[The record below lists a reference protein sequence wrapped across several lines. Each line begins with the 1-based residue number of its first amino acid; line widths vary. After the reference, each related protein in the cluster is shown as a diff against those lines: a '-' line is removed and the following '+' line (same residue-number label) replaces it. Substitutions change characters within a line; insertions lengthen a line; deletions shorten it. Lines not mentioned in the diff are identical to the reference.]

1 MTHHHDNT
9 GGANQSSKG
18 RVHSPNFT
26 RRAAG
31 RNAKNEYPGPNRF
44 EPVCGWKYELR
55 GRAHLH
61 ALNIL
66 AFHLCV
72 RVESEIKNEFSR
84 RDYDPE
90 YRSKFD
96 SVKMCD

>member
-1 MTHHHDNT
+1 MTQHNDT
-9 GGANQSSKG
+9 TWTANQTSSG
-18 RVHSPNFT
+18 RVRSPNFT

-31 RNAKNEYPGPNRF
+31 RNAKNEYPGLNRF
-44 EPVCGWKYELR
+44 EPVSGWKYELR

-72 RVESEIKNEFSR
+72 RVESEIKTSISR

-90 YRSKFD
+90 
-96 SVKMCD
+96 

>member
-1 MTHHHDNT
+1 MTHRNDTT
-9 GGANQSSKG
+9 GTANQASNG
-18 RVHSPNFT
+18 LVHSPNFT

-31 RNAKNEYPGPNRF
+31 LNAKNEYPGLNRF
-44 EPVCGWKYELR
+44 EPVSGWKYELR

-66 AFHLCV
+66 AFHLWV
-72 RVESEIKNEFSR
+72 RVESEIKTSISR

-90 YRSKFD
+90 
-96 SVKMCD
+96 